1 MDISRKT
8 DYALRMIADLVRQPG
23 SVVSVRSAAEEN
35 GVPYSF
41 ARSIQHE
48 LVRAGI
54 IESLRGSHG
63 GMKLAVDPR
72 EVTMLQVIEALQGPV
87 NVAVCDTPERDYPC
101 PNLETCRF
109 NRIWC
114 YARKLLEA
122 YFGSISLADAILG
135 ADPARR
141 PSPEASALAPVL
153 GELALAGCP
162 KSGAGLEGALGRAER
177 TVGRQGAAAA
187 AEGPAADPSGPSDP
201 SDPVAAPAAPGS
213 APDAEGR

>member
-8 DYALRMIADLVRQPG
+8 DYALRMIADLVRHPG
-23 SVVSVRSAAEEN
+23 SVVSVRSAAEET

-41 ARSIQHE
+41 ARSIQPE
-48 LVRAGI
+48 LGRAGI

-63 GMKLAVDPR
+63 GMKLAVDPH
-72 EVTMLQVIEALQGPV
+72 EATLLQVIEALQGPV
-87 NVAVCDTPERDYPC
+87 NIAVCDTCERDYPC

-122 YFGSISLADAILG
+122 YFGSVSLADAILG
-135 ADPARR
+135 TDSARQ
-141 PSPEASALAPVL
+141 PSPEVSALAPHL

-162 KSGAGLEGALGRAER
+162 KTGVGVDVAFGRGEEPVDGTAGGR
-177 TVGRQGAAAA
+177 
-187 AEGPAADPSGPSDP
+187 
-201 SDPVAAPAAPGS
+201 
-213 APDAEGR
+213 

>member
-135 ADPARR
+135 ADPARK
-141 PSPEASALAPVL
+141 PSPEVSALAPVL

-177 TVGRQGAAAA
+177 AMGRQDAVDAEGAA
-187 AEGPAADPSGPSDP
+187 PAPSS
-201 SDPVAAPAAPGS
+201 PVAAPAAPG
-213 APDAEGR
+213 PEGR